1 MRTPISKFFKTFS
14 PAFWIAN
21 GLELF
26 ERMAFYAMLAVLAV
40 FIDEKLGLQGE
51 GGKISG
57 WFVSAIYILPILA
70 GVFIDKFGFRKTLF
84 ACFAIFTLGYFAI
97 ALSAL
102 SAGQPFTEALGVR
115 NFLLLG
121 LGVTAM
127 GGALIKPC
135 IVGTVARTSPE
146 KFRNLGFSIYYT
158 LVNIGG
164 AVGPLIGLPLRR
176 IYGIEFVILFAS
188 GATLLLALL
197 TLLFFKEPP
206 DDGTEKK
213 SFRKVFGDMVLVF
226 GNFKFLLFLILFSG
240 FWVMFYQIFFLL
252 PFYVEDVLLYKNF
265 EVIESVDAYAIIFL
279 TVPLAAL
286 ARKMKPANAIL
297 LGFLFSSLA
306 WVIVGLQQSLLFAV
320 VGLFVYAIGEAL
332 QSPRFYEYVSTL
344 APPGQIGTFM
354 GFAFLPIALGSFA
367 AGYLADWLKERFVH
381 GDQADPTMWFCI
393 AAIGLLTT
401 ALLYLH
407 SVLTRHK

>member
-1 MRTPISKFFKTFS
+1 
-14 PAFWIAN
+14 
-21 GLELF
+21 
-26 ERMAFYAMLAVLAV
+26 VLAV

-84 ACFAIFTLGYFAI
+84 ACFAIFTLGYFVI

-146 KFRNLGFSIYYT
+146 KSRNLGFSIYYT

-164 AVGPLIGLPLRR
+164 ALGPLIGLHLRKK
-176 IYGIEFVILFAS
+176 YGIEFVILFAS

-252 PFYVEDVLLYKNF
+252 PFYVKNVLHYENF

-286 ARKMKPANAIL
+286 ARKMRPANAIL

-306 WVIVGLQQSLLFAV
+306 WVIISWQQLPLFTQCADRLGEFLVIIGWTPPLLFTVAGFTV
-320 VGLFVYAIGEAL
+320 VGLFVYAIGEAM

-407 SVLTRHK
+407 SILTKHK